1 MNELERKKKE
11 LELAR
16 VKLAKQELELKI
28 EERLEEIKRL
38 QDAITIQDNKTKEL
52 EKELGR

>member
-1 MNELERKKKE
+1 MERLERKKKE

-16 VKLAKQELELKI
+16 VKLAKDELEFKV

-38 QDAITIQDNKTKEL
+38 RDHIVTQQDKINEL
-52 EKELGR
+52 EKDLQ